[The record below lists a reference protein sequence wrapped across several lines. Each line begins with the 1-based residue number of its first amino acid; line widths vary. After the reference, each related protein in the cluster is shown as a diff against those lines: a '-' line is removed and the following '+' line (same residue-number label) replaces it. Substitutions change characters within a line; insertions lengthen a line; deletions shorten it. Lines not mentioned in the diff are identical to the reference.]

1 MDTGK
6 LQHMARKDMLPRR
19 FILCPIF
26 ESKAYLCDRKV
37 EYFIAGNG
45 LCAVHAQR
53 IGLTL
58 DQVVAKIEEAQVPS
72 QYWRGDLPTVTR
84 LDNIEEAKLKEVQ

>member
-6 LQHMARKDMLPRR
+6 LQHMARRNTLPLR

-45 LCAVHAQR
+45 LCAVHAKR
-53 IGLTL
+53 LGLTL
-58 DQVVAKIEEAQVPS
+58 DQVVAKIEEA
-72 QYWRGDLPTVTR
+72 
-84 LDNIEEAKLKEVQ
+84 KLKELY

>member
-1 MDTGK
+1 MDNAK
-6 LQHMARKDMLPRR
+6 LQHMARRNTLPLR

-26 ESKAYLCDRKV
+26 ESTAYLCDRKV
-37 EYFIAGNG
+37 EYFIAGTA

-84 LDNIEEAKLKEVQ
+84 LDNIEDAKLKEVQ

>member
-1 MDTGK
+1 MDTAK
-6 LQHMARKDMLPRR
+6 LQHMARRNTLPLR

-37 EYFIAGNG
+37 EYFIAGTA

-58 DQVVAKIEEAQVPS
+58 DQVVAKIEEA
-72 QYWRGDLPTVTR
+72 
-84 LDNIEEAKLKEVQ
+84 KLKEIH

>member
-1 MDTGK
+1 MDNAK
-6 LQHMARKDMLPRR
+6 LQHMARRNTLPLR

-26 ESKAYLCDRKV
+26 ESTEYLCDRKV

-53 IGLTL
+53 LGVTL
-58 DQVVAKIEEAQVPS
+58 DQVVAKIEEA
-72 QYWRGDLPTVTR
+72 
-84 LDNIEEAKLKEVQ
+84 KLKEIH

>member
-1 MDTGK
+1 MTNEK
-6 LQHMARKDMLPRR
+6 LQNMARREMRPKPL
-19 FILCPIF
+19 LCPIF

-37 EYFIAGNG
+37 EYFIAGSG

-58 DQVVAKIEEAQVPS
+58 DQVVAKIEEA
-72 QYWRGDLPTVTR
+72 
-84 LDNIEEAKLKEVQ
+84 KLKEIH

>member
-1 MDTGK
+1 MTNEK
-6 LQHMARKDMLPRR
+6 LQNMLHREMPPKLL
-19 FILCPIF
+19 LCPIF

-37 EYFIAGNG
+37 EYFIAGSG
-45 LCAVHAQR
+45 LCAVHAKR
-53 IGLTL
+53 LALTL

-84 LDNIEEAKLKEVQ
+84 LDNIEDAKLKEVQ

>member
-6 LQHMARKDMLPRR
+6 LQHMARKDMLPRPYR
-19 FILCPIF
+19 LCPIF

-37 EYFIAGNG
+37 EYWIAGTA

-58 DQVVAKIEEAQVPS
+58 DQVVAKIEEA
-72 QYWRGDLPTVTR
+72 
-84 LDNIEEAKLKEVQ
+84 KLKELY

>member
-1 MDTGK
+1 MMINAK
-6 LQHMARKDMLPRR
+6 LQNMLHREMPPKPL
-19 FILCPIF
+19 LCPIF
-26 ESKAYLCDRKV
+26 ESTAYLCDRKV
-37 EYFIAGNG
+37 EYFIAGTA

>member
-1 MDTGK
+1 MDNAK
-6 LQHMARKDMLPRR
+6 LQHMARRNTLPLR

-26 ESKAYLCDRKV
+26 ESKAYLCDRTV
-37 EYFIAGNG
+37 EYFIAGSG

-58 DQVVAKIEEAQVPS
+58 DQVVAKIEEA
-72 QYWRGDLPTVTR
+72 
-84 LDNIEEAKLKEVQ
+84 KLKELY